1 MAGRDAGP
9 TFRDAELGTQNSEP
23 KTMEELVEFIVRSL
37 VDYPDEVSV
46 EAVEGD
52 GGVTYEVSVAQGD
65 AGKVI
70 GRGGRIIQSIRAVVK
85 AAAAKTDQRVYV
97 EVIG

>member
-1 MAGRDAGP
+1 
-9 TFRDAELGTQNSEP
+9 
-23 KTMEELVEFIVRSL
+23 MEELVEYIVRSL

-85 AAAAKTDQRVYV
+85 AAAAKTDQRAYV
-97 EVIG
+97 EVVG

>member
-1 MAGRDAGP
+1 
-9 TFRDAELGTQNSEP
+9 
-23 KTMEELVEFIVRSL
+23 MEKLVEFIVRSL

-46 EAVEGD
+46 EAVESD
-52 GGVTYEVSVAQGD
+52 DTVTYEVSVAPGD

-85 AAAAKTDQRVYV
+85 AAAAKTGQRTYV

>member
-1 MAGRDAGP
+1 
-9 TFRDAELGTQNSEP
+9 
-23 KTMEELVEFIVRSL
+23 MEKLVELIVRSL
-37 VDYPDEVSV
+37 VDNPEEVSV
-46 EAVEGD
+46 TAVDSD
-52 GGVTYEVSVAQGD
+52 GGVIYEVSVAPGD

-85 AAAAKTDQRVYV
+85 AAAAKTDQRAYV